1 MDQSSIPL
9 LISYVVGLAIFYGYT
24 NARLK
29 NLEERMKDQNNL
41 IERLTRLEEKINL
54 LLEYKITNK

>member
-1 MDQSSIPL
+1 MDQSNIPL

-54 LLEYKITNK
+54 LLEFKITNK

>member
-1 MDQSSIPL
+1 MDQSNIPL

>member
-1 MDQSSIPL
+1 MNQSSIPL

>member
-1 MDQSSIPL
+1 MDQSNIPL

-41 IERLTRLEEKINL
+41 VERLTRLEEKINL
-54 LLEYKITNK
+54 LLEFKITNK

>member
-29 NLEERMKDQNNL
+29 NLEEKMKDQNNL

>member
-1 MDQSSIPL
+1 MDQTNIPL

-41 IERLTRLEEKINL
+41 TDRLTRLEEKINL
-54 LLEYKITNK
+54 LLEYKIMQK

>member
-1 MDQSSIPL
+1 MDQTNIPL

-29 NLEERMKDQNNL
+29 NLEERLKDQANL
-41 IERLTRLEEKINL
+41 MDRLTRLEEKINL
-54 LLEYKITNK
+54 LLEYKIMNK